1 MSKHDPKVRLLHMR
15 DFAQKAVQLT
25 AEKTRADLEQDE
37 VLRLAVTRLMELV
50 GEAATHIPA
59 EIRERN
65 PEIPWP
71 KIVSMRNRLI
81 HGYDEVDY
89 AVLWDALTFNLPD
102 LIRQLERALADET
115 A

>member
-25 AEKTRADLEQDE
+25 RGKTRADVEHDE
-37 VLRLAVTRLMELV
+37 VLRLAVSRLLELI
-50 GEAATHIPA
+50 GEAATHVPA
-59 EIRERN
+59 DVRDRH

-81 HGYDEVDY
+81 HGYDDVDY
-89 AVLWDALTFNLPD
+89 AILSDAITFNLPE
-102 LIRQLERALADET
+102 LLQHLQRAIAAE
-115 A
+115 